1 MTIDDLIHTK
11 QGFYSLSARKYHL
24 IFQNVFFAIHGIV
37 KYIKVESINI
47 EYNAQLYSKNI

>member
-24 IFQNVFFAIHGIV
+24 IFQNVFFATHGIV
-37 KYIKVESINI
+37 KYTQVEGIKI
-47 EYNAQLYSKNI
+47 E

>member
-24 IFQNVFFAIHGIV
+24 IFQNVFFFATQGIV
-37 KYIKVESINI
+37 KYTKVENINI
-47 EYNAQLYSKNI
+47 EERSIIF

>member
-24 IFQNVFFAIHGIV
+24 IFQNVVFAIHGIV

-47 EYNAQLYSKNI
+47 EYNAQ